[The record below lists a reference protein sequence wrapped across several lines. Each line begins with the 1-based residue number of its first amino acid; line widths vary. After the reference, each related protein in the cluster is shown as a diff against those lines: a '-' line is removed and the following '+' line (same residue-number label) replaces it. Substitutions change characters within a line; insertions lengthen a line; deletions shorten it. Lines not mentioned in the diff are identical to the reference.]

1 MHNADRR
8 VIALGNGLDP
18 DFVFERR
25 IGIIQYRIDR
35 VRRIAI
41 AR

>member
-1 MHNADRR
+1 MHYPDSRI
-8 VIALGNGLDP
+8 IALGNGLDP
-18 DFVFERR
+18 NLAFERR
-25 IGIIQYRIDR
+25 IGVIQYRVDR